1 MLSDTDRLIPEDPER
16 INISV
21 ESELNW
27 WSNELKVSKEQLKEA
42 VDSVGAFPGAVKY
55 YLTK

>member
-1 MLSDTDRLIPEDPER
+1 LR
-16 INISV
+16 
-21 ESELNW
+21 
-27 WSNELKVSKEQLKEA
+27 VSKEVLKEA